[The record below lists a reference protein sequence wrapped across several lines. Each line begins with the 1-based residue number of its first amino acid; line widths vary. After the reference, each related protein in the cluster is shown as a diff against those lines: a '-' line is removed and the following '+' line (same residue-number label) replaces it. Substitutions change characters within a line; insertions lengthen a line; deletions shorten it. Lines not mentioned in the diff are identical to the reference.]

1 MAKKTNR
8 RANGTLGPYSPY
20 GAEFLKF
27 HNGAPRDVR
36 ENALALLDFAV
47 GEYAGRAVRYGIL
60 AAESQREIDRLEETG
75 KRLAERMRGFPRAQ
89 LSAMNRNTS
98 DLLAETRH
106 KAKLRERAD
115 LYRHALAEARKA
127 RAALAESLGM

>member
-1 MAKKTNR
+1 MAKKENR
-8 RANGTLGPYSPY
+8 TLGAYTPY
-20 GAEFLKF
+20 GEEFLRF
-27 HNGAPRDVR
+27 HIGAPRAVR
-36 ENALALLDFAV
+36 ENALALLDFAI
-47 GEYAGRAVRYGIL
+47 GEYAGRAMRFGIL

-89 LSAMNRNTS
+89 LSASNRNRS

-106 KAKLRERAD
+106 NGKLRERAE